1 MCSKGMLLL
10 IYKVFYLLYHDLK
23 FHEVF
28 FISFFQTVFQVH
40 QDYPLTPPSVSA
52 ELEVRLIKER
62 AANSSSYQRFLAEVK
77 NIAWNGQF
85 ILVLLL
91 LGSCEGG
98 ATVFQAKVN
107 IYLKS

>member
-52 ELEVRLIKER
+52 ELEIRLITER
-62 AANSSSYQRFLAEVK
+62 AAKSSSYQRFLADMK
-77 NIAWNGQF
+77 NIARNGQF
-85 ILVLLL
+85 ILILLL
-91 LGSCEGG
+91 LGGCSGG
-98 ATVFQAKVN
+98 TTVFLAKV
-107 IYLKS
+107 KSFI